1 MGEMTTAKF
10 WRNAFERAVKT
21 GAQTILAVLVVGDG
35 ILNAFTIDYLQAGGV
50 GLGGI
55 VLSLLTSI
63 ASSAV
68 GPDHNDPSL
77 VSRADPPPTIINRED
92 TRG

>member
-1 MGEMTTAKF
+1 MGEMTTRKF
-10 WRNAFERAVKT
+10 WQNAFERAVKT

-35 ILNAFTIDYLQAGGV
+35 ILNAFQIDYLQAGGV

-63 ASSAV
+63 ASSAI
-68 GPDHNDPSL
+68 GDHEDPSL
-77 VSRADPPPTIINRED
+77 VSRNNPPTITRRDPRE
-92 TRG
+92 